1 MHGRFMTRAALVL
14 VAVSPVLSAEGGEA
28 AAGGNA
34 LVTPQIGLFF
44 WTLVTFLILLF
55 GLRKFAWGPILAAM
69 KGREEGIRSDLAR
82 AAKERDEAQRLV
94 AEHRALIDQARRER
108 AAAVEAGRQDAERL
122 KSDILEEARK
132 QREQL
137 AKQAES
143 QIDASLRQARAEL
156 KGVAADLALRAA
168 AMLLAKNLDDA
179 TQRRLVEEYISDLER
194 MGSAGRPN

>member
-1 MHGRFMTRAALVL
+1 
-14 VAVSPVLSAEGGEA
+14 
-28 AAGGNA
+28 
-34 LVTPQIGLFF
+34 
-44 WTLVTFLILLF
+44 VTFLILLF

-168 AMLLAKNLDDA
+168 AKLLAKNLDDA

>member
-156 KGVAADLALRAA
+156 KGVAEDLALRAA
-168 AMLLAKNLDDA
+168 AKLLAKNLDDA

>member
-55 GLRKFAWGPILAAM
+55 GLRKFAWGPILAGM

-168 AMLLAKNLDDA
+168 AKLLAKNLDDA

>member
-69 KGREEGIRSDLAR
+69 KGREIGVRSDLAR

-168 AMLLAKNLDDA
+168 AKLLAKNLDDA

>member
-168 AMLLAKNLDDA
+168 AKLLAKNLDDA